1 MTTGGSRRET
11 GKICTSGRTEGVRA
25 GPGRLL
31 TVIRGVSEDAGGST
45 ATVGAG

>member
-1 MTTGGSRRET
+1 MITVGSRRET
-11 GKICTSGRTEGVRA
+11 SKICTFGRTEGVRA

-31 TVIRGVSEDAGGST
+31 TVIRGVSEYAGAST